1 MMVMLMEIR
10 EKVVKN
16 GGVERTTAL
25 RDRRTEYAHSN
36 SDRKQMYTCGW
47 RSIACFGH
55 FVASLRTWVEI
66 ILVLII
72 LFASKG
78 TRCQSRSIS
87 TRKSRL

>member
-1 MMVMLMEIR
+1 MLMEIR

-36 SDRKQMYTCGW
+36 SDRKQMYDTRVAGGRLLAFGNLMHHSQLGW
-47 RSIACFGH
+47 IP
-55 FVASLRTWVEI
+55 

-72 LFASKG
+72 LFTLKG